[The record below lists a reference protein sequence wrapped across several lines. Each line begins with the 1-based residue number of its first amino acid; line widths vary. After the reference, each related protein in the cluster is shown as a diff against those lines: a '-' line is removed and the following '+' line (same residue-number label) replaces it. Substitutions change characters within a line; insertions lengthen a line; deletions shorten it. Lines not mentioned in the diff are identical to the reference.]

1 MVEPILRVLTF
12 FAVVILILLLLNTL
26 GGFIAAQIPNAVW
39 GLRRI
44 IDALW
49 SSLQDITQGGF
60 NRSWRHNA
68 LRSASRRLRSAFS
81 SLASCVVCHSV
92 LPLLYQVLPGCARTD
107 RCLSGSTAGATRWC
121 SRW

>member
-26 GGFIAAQIPNAVW
+26 GGFIAAQIPDAVG

-49 SSLQDITQGGF
+49 SSLQDITQHYRAPHATAVWLVMQG
-60 NRSWRHNA
+60 
-68 LRSASRRLRSAFS
+68 LPS
-81 SLASCVVCHSV
+81 SI
-92 LPLLYQVLPGCARTD
+92 
-107 RCLSGSTAGATRWC
+107 
-121 SRW
+121 